1 MDLDAIA
8 GWSRE
13 VVALAIIVYVASWAA
28 FCAEL
33 GLRSRLRRLGS
44 EQGMAHGTD
53 QAVATPALA
62 SAGVG
67 ALGADR
73 VEVAGALASDTAGP
87 DATGSGAVAA
97 ESAAASSGSDLAA
110 RADRTGRIG
119 RSMLVLA
126 TLVLGIGVVMRGV
139 GVGRT
144 PWGNMYEFS
153 ITGALVASV
162 VFLIVA
168 RKPIGRALSAWVVLL
183 LFVTLALAVT
193 ALYVPPGPLVPALRS
208 YWLVI
213 HVGCAVLAFGLF
225 TVGAVVSALQI
236 MAERAERRGA
246 TKGFAASLPDSVAL
260 DRLGYRLNAIAF
272 PVWTFGPLILG
283 AIWAEVSWGR
293 YWNWDPKEVWAL
305 VTWLVFAAYLHARAT
320 AGWKGSKASIIGLV
334 GYGTVLFSYFGV
346 NILFSGLH
354 SYGGL

>member
-33 GLRSRLRRLGS
+33 GLRSRLRRLGAD
-44 EQGMAHGTD
+44 QGAEHDAG
-53 QAVATPALA
+53 QGAGQVVATPALA

-67 ALGADR
+67 AVSA
-73 VEVAGALASDTAGP
+73 EAAGALGAGAAGAGP
-87 DATGSGAVAA
+87 DVAA
-97 ESAAASSGSDLAA
+97 VDSPGASGGSDLAE
-110 RADRTGRIG
+110 RAERTGRIG
-119 RSMLVLA
+119 RSLLVLA
-126 TLVLGIGVVMRGV
+126 TVVLGIGVVMRGV

-246 TKGFAASLPDSVAL
+246 TKGFAASLPDSVSL

>member
-33 GLRSRLRRLGS
+33 GLRSRLRRLAD
-44 EQGMAHGTD
+44 QGAD
-53 QAVATPALA
+53 AAQAAGQVVATPALA

-67 ALGADR
+67 AVSA
-73 VEVAGALASDTAGP
+73 EAAGARGGGARGA
-87 DATGSGAVAA
+87 AGSGAAVD
-97 ESAAASSGSDLAA
+97 SAAASGGSDLAE
-110 RADRTGRIG
+110 RAERTGRIG
-119 RSMLVLA
+119 RSLLVLA
-126 TLVLGIGVVMRGV
+126 TVVLGIGVVMRGV

-153 ITGALVASV
+153 ITGALVAAV

-193 ALYVPPGPLVPALRS
+193 ALYVPPGPLVVALRS

-236 MAERAERRGA
+236 TAERAERRGA
-246 TKGFAASLPDSVAL
+246 TKGFAASLPDSGAL

-305 VTWLVFAAYLHARAT
+305 ITWLVFAAYLHARAT

-346 NILFSGLH
+346 NILFNGLH